1 MYAFKGNPLRRFN
14 FGPLDRIII
23 RSREYRWVSS
33 DKFGHVL
40 TPALGIGQPI
50 TEGFSHEELDE
61 LVTKDQLAHDIRF
74 YDQAK
79 SMTRLKNGGAISLF
93 DLSANEQNKLLERQE
108 IVDLVRQHEVTDPD
122 FVRTDAHLK
131 KVLKTISATLF
142 ERNQARAA
150 EDKQERCDQKFE
162 MSKLPSA
169 RTVRR
174 WRKAYESS
182 GFDVMSLRDGHHR
195 SGNQYSNLNP
205 EVLQLIDR
213 YAAGYCDRRRP
224 TMALQYDQ
232 LAGEIRKINTK
243 RGPHDQLATPCK
255 GTFRKAIKAIPAF
268 DTYAGRYGLDAAKR
282 KFAIVASG
290 MESVR
295 AFQRLVMD
303 GHKTQ
308 LSTIAVKTQ
317 EWDRLSPEAKRK
329 AARERLILHLSIC
342 SATRCVTG
350 IRFSPTENKETAIAL
365 LRMSVSDKTR
375 YAQAAGC
382 KSDWLM
388 TARPGSVHTDTGS
401 AWIAT
406 EFRSCV
412 ADLRATLETAPVG
425 LPQMRGHGERAF
437 GTFDRGLLP
446 HFSGRTF
453 GSIQEKGDY
462 DPAVDASL
470 FSENLGFVFVRYI
483 VDKYHH
489 TPHAALNGMTP
500 YNKWLELVERY
511 GILPPP
517 SSDELRNVFGPRI
530 ERALDQRGVRVAGI
544 HYQSSRLQDYRRKVG
559 DTKVA
564 VKFDAENLGKIS
576 VWVDEGWLTVPAV
589 LGSFAGIHLDHWT
602 EAVRDLRRRNLVQSL
617 LSQHF
622 VDSALRDLASMGRL
636 AMAHASVSAHA
647 VTAEELE
654 RSEREL
660 LYGFDVVGA
669 EDDTNSPVTANRNKD
684 GNRDRFSNA
693 VPITDHPTEA
703 ANTTDTAPEDTATPS
718 AAAEKPTVRTRKPNL
733 KLED

>member
-1 MYAFKGNPLRRFN
+1 MYAFKETPPRRFD

-33 DKFGHVL
+33 DEFGHVL
-40 TPALGIGQPI
+40 SPALEIGHPI
-50 TEGFSHEELDE
+50 AEAFSHEELDE
-61 LVTKDQLAHDIRF
+61 LAKKDQLAHDVRF

-79 SMTRLKNGGAISLF
+79 SLTRLKNGGAISLF
-93 DLSANEQNKLLERQE
+93 DLSAKEQSKLLERQE
-108 IVDLVRQHEVTDPD
+108 ILDLVRQHEVTDPD
-122 FVRTDAHLK
+122 FVRTDAYLK
-131 KVLKTISATLF
+131 KVLKTICGTLF

-174 WRKAYESS
+174 WWKAYESS

-195 SGNQYSNLNP
+195 SGNPYSSLDP
-205 EVLQLIDR
+205 EVLQLVEE

-224 TMALQYDQ
+224 TKALQYDK
-232 LAGEIRKINTK
+232 LATKIREINDK
-243 RGPHDQLATPCK
+243 RRSGDQLLIPCK
-255 GTFRKAIKAIPAF
+255 GTFRKAIRAIPAF
-268 DTYAGRYGLDAAKR
+268 DAYAGRYGLDAAKR
-282 KFAIVASG
+282 KFAVVASG

-308 LSTIAVKTQ
+308 LSTIAVKVQ
-317 EWDRLSPEAKRK
+317 EWGGLSPEAKRK

-342 SATRCVTG
+342 SATRCITG
-350 IRFSPTENKETAIAL
+350 IRFSPTENKETTIAL
-365 LRMSVSDKTR
+365 LRMSVSDKAR
-375 YAQAAGC
+375 YARAAGC
-382 KSDWLM
+382 KSDWPM

-425 LPQMRGHGERAF
+425 VPQMRGHVERAF
-437 GTFDRGLLP
+437 GTLDRGLLP

-453 GSIQEKGDY
+453 GSIHEKGDY
-462 DPAVDASL
+462 DPAADASL
-470 FSENLGFVFVRYI
+470 FSEDLGLIYVRYI

-489 TPHAALNGMTP
+489 TPHAALNGATP
-500 YNKWLELVERY
+500 YSKWIELVEKY

-544 HYQSSRLQDYRRKVG
+544 HYQSPRLQEYRRKVG
-559 DTKVA
+559 DTQVA
-564 VKFDAENLGKIS
+564 VKFDPENLGKVS
-576 VWVDEGWLTVPAV
+576 VWIDEGWLTVPAV
-589 LGSFAGIHLDHWT
+589 VSSFAGIHLDHWT
-602 EAVRDLRRRNLVQSL
+602 EAVRDLRRRNLVTSA
-617 LSQHF
+617 LSQDY

-636 AMAHASVSAHA
+636 AMARASLSAPT
-647 VTAEELE
+647 VTAEDLA
-654 RSEREL
+654 RSEKEL
-660 LYGFDVVGA
+660 LYGFDVVGS
-669 EDDTNSPVTANRNKD
+669 EGELSGSVTANRDKD
-684 GNRDRFSNA
+684 GNRDRFANA
-693 VPITDHPTEA
+693 VPIVDQPI
-703 ANTTDTAPEDTATPS
+703 EDRS
-718 AAAEKPTVRTRKPNL
+718 DAAAEMLPTPTPTVDTPTVRKRTPNI